1 MGRSSLFVALAS
13 VGTAAALAC
22 GSTTSGTTPPLDGG
36 GSSGGGSGS
45 SSGGG
50 SGSSSGGG
58 SGGSSGSSSGGVSGY
73 PAAHPAFPQLV
84 DQGGPIIAVP
94 KIVTVTFPGDSNAT
108 QLEAFGAQATS
119 NPWWDTVRQGYCAT
133 GGTPCLSDGPAGTS
147 VEVTAANAPAA
158 SYTDSAQGGPSTLQ
172 TYIQGLVT
180 GGTIPQPDASTILV
194 FYFPASTAITLDGS
208 ASCQTF
214 GGYHNSTTAGGV
226 TFTYAIID
234 ECAPQTG
241 GGGPTLSLLQET
253 TFASSHEIVEAA
265 TDPYQQQSATSITL
279 GFYLDFSDPAIIPW
293 NNIGGGEAA
302 DMCVDLVGLGQD
314 EATEAGFT
322 VQRIWSNA
330 AAAAGGDPCVPPS
343 TNTYFNV
350 APETWLLTIPVGGSA
365 TFTADAFSSAPMSS
379 DFYVLGAD
387 LNATMA
393 SANPYLT
400 ITFGGAKDTTA
411 KNGDKVTVTVTL
423 NQDPGSIANYAT
435 SGGATGLLVTTNTDP
450 AATASPS
457 QAHYWP
463 FLVVSPADAA
473 DSGLDTV
480 DASEDLGRGPH
491 VQVSRKELAH
501 FASVFQATH
510 RQ

>member
-1 MGRSSLFVALAS
+1 MRRSSLFIALAS

-22 GSTTSGTTPPLDGG
+22 GSTTTGTTPPLDGG

-58 SGGSSGSSSGGVSGY
+58 SGSSSGSSSGGVSGY

-94 KIVTVTFPGDSNAT
+94 KVVTITFPGDSNAA
-108 QLEAFGAQATS
+108 QLQAFGAQATN
-119 NPWWDTVRQGYCAT
+119 NPWWDTVRKGYCETA
-133 GGTPCLSDGPAGTS
+133 GTPCLSDGPAGTS
-147 VEVTAANAPAA
+147 VEVTAAPAA

-180 GGTIPQPDASTILV
+180 AGTIPQPDASTILV

-208 ASCQTF
+208 TSCQTF

-241 GGGPTLSLLQET
+241 AGGPTLSLLQET

-265 TDPYQQQSATSITL
+265 TDPYQQQTLTSITL
-279 GFYLDFSDPAIIPW
+279 GFYLNFNDPAIIPW

-330 AAAAGGDPCVPPS
+330 AAAAGGDPCVPAS
-343 TNTYFNV
+343 ASTYFNV

-365 TFTADAFSSAPMSS
+365 TFTADAFSTAPMAS
-379 DFYVLGAD
+379 DFYVFGGD
-387 LNATMA
+387 LNAT
-393 SANPYLT
+393 SQTNLNPYLT
-400 ITFGGAKDTTA
+400 IAFGGQQDTTA
-411 KNGDKVTVTVTL
+411 KNGDKITVTVTL
-423 NQDPGSIANYAT
+423 NQDPGSIANYAQA
-435 SGGATGLLVTTNTDP
+435 GGATGLLIATNTDP
-450 AATASPS
+450 AMSANPT
-457 QAHYWP
+457 QEHYWP
-463 FLVVSPADAA
+463 FLVVSPADAE

-480 DASEDLGRGPH
+480 DASEDIRRGPH
-491 VQVSRKELAH
+491 VQVSHKEVER
-501 FASVFQATH
+501 FAKVLRSTRLQ
-510 RQ
+510 